1 MALGINWDD
10 EDALYN
16 PPKVEKS
23 IVRQTEVDAAT
34 GVPPVVLKDTTPSS
48 AVGQAS
54 VPPSVATPT
63 ATGSPV
69 TPQAA
74 VTPPWV
80 TNAASSGGAALK
92 SLMPI
97 IDPRHY
103 EANGQLDQAAT
114 AAHTAADLAAAYTAL
129 KTVQGVGSGISRRIT
144 NVIGGVDPTIQA
156 QIDQSNK
163 QAARAAAQPQG
174 RMPDPIATSRGRIEP
189 TMAPEPPPPPP
200 APEMPKPP
208 VTPAEKAALAVA
220 EQTPMQQAQLRLA
233 NAKAD
238 AAELSLLRKQ
248 QAGKVNVPGAT
259 PNVPTV
265 APEVGRTLEQT
276 AALGKTLTPTAPIA
290 PATPVV
296 TPLPIETTPV
306 TAPDT
311 IKALTPEITGQ
322 AGAAVKPS
330 VTEIVAELNQRIQPL
345 PAPTKK
351 ELAFAE
357 KQLKAGKELPLVE
370 SRRSPVEKAI
380 FDEEKKLNAAQRQLA
395 TQLGGDKVPETEWR
409 SFQDEVYG
417 KNPPKSGAKG
427 GGVPEWDSVVKT
439 AKENPK
445 KYPAIVSAIENI
457 EKKYP
462 KQSGKANIGM
472 LMSLAGNLLGGIGI
486 AKALK
491 EGDTATA
498 GLGAIDQLLANTA
511 MLAGKKG
518 ALGAVGSAAGRLAPF
533 MIGMTPTAVSSGT
546 LNSPEAQAL
555 FRNARPTGAV
565 PPPR

>member
-1 MALGINWDD
+1 MASDIDAYVNQQVANGVPRESVLASFAKSSDPELKKYAGVPEEKTPVTSPPAPVSTLDQYLGIAKDMVKGN
-10 EDALYN
+10 
-16 PPKVEKS
+16 
-23 IVRQTEVDAAT
+23 EV
-34 GVPPVVLKDTTPSS
+34 PL
-48 AVGQAS
+48 AVGG
-54 VPPSVATPT
+54 
-63 ATGSPV
+63 TG
-69 TPQAA
+69 
-74 VTPPWV
+74 
-80 TNAASSGGAALK
+80 
-92 SLMPI
+92 
-97 IDPRHY
+97 
-103 EANGQLDQAAT
+103 
-114 AAHTAADLAAAYTAL
+114 AAAYLAYKAGQRNAVAPPTPHEISMQEASLRKANANAGIAEANLQKLTAV
-129 KTVQGVGSGISRRIT
+129 KPPVAQGITQPVG
-144 NVIGGVDPTIQA
+144 
-156 QIDQSNK
+156 QSNLTLE
-163 QAARAAAQPQG
+163 AAAN
-174 RMPDPIATSRGRIEP
+174 RKMPLPTPAEMAAPTPVEKIVGTTAATIDPVNP
-189 TMAPEPPPPPP
+189 TPPKPVDLPPPPPP
-200 APEMPKPP
+200 APELAP
-208 VTPAEKAALAVA
+208 V
-220 EQTPMQQAQLRLA
+220 
-233 NAKAD
+233 AKAE
-238 AAELSLLRKQ
+238 AM
-248 QAGKVNVPGAT
+248 
-259 PNVPTV
+259 
-265 APEVGRTLEQT
+265 
-276 AALGKTLTPTAPIA
+276 LGKDAPS
-290 PATPVV
+290 
-296 TPLPIETTPV
+296 
-306 TAPDT
+306 
-311 IKALTPEITGQ
+311 LTPEITGK

-330 VTEIVAELNQRIQPL
+330 VTEKVAELNQRIQPL
-345 PAPTKK
+345 PAPTEK

-518 ALGAVGSAAGRLAPF
+518 ALGAIGSAAGRLSPF

-565 PPPR
+565 PPP

>member
-1 MALGINWDD
+1 MAFDEKMFREKAKEANFDEATIQQTIDEHYANNKAPSSPAVETAKSMVDLFTTKHPTLGISPADV
-10 EDALYN
+10 ALYAGGAG
-16 PPKVEKS
+16 
-23 IVRQTEVDAAT
+23 AAFAA
-34 GVPPVVLKDTTPSS
+34 GKKAIDLAGQGLS
-48 AVGQAS
+48 AAGTAVKNKIFGQAGSS
-54 VPPSVATPT
+54 VPPTNPT
-63 ATGSPV
+63 ASTQALMTVPDIEKPILQTNLSIQEAADRMASLQPKTPVEKAEMLLGQDSPSAINRSVPPAMGPNQFTGS
-69 TPQAA
+69 
-74 VTPPWV
+74 TPPG
-80 TNAASSGGAALK
+80 TFGSPAA
-92 SLMPI
+92 P
-97 IDPRHY
+97 
-103 EANGQLDQAAT
+103 
-114 AAHTAADLAAAYTAL
+114 
-129 KTVQGVGSGISRRIT
+129 
-144 NVIGGVDPTIQA
+144 IGG
-156 QIDQSNK
+156 
-163 QAARAAAQPQG
+163 
-174 RMPDPIATSRGRIEP
+174 MTS
-189 TMAPEPPPPPP
+189 P
-200 APEMPKPP
+200 APTPP
-208 VTPAEKAALAVA
+208 
-220 EQTPMQQAQLRLA
+220 
-233 NAKAD
+233 
-238 AAELSLLRKQ
+238 
-248 QAGKVNVPGAT
+248 
-259 PNVPTV
+259 
-265 APEVGRTLEQT
+265 
-276 AALGKTLTPTAPIA
+276 I
-290 PATPVV
+290 
-296 TPLPIETTPV
+296 
-306 TAPDT
+306 
-311 IKALTPEITGQ
+311 TPEITGQ
-322 AGAAVKPS
+322 TGAAVKPS
-330 VTEIVAELNQRIQPL
+330 VTEKVAELNQRIQPL
-345 PAPTKK
+345 PAPTEK

-518 ALGAVGSAAGRLAPF
+518 ALGAIGSAAGRLSPF
-533 MIGMTPTAVSSGT
+533 MLGMTPTAVSSGT

-565 PPPR
+565 PPP